1 MATVSYDFTIGN
13 DTIKYSESTIITI
26 DDVQYSMSLLSLRYH
41 KKMFQPGKIEAKL
54 LIKQNVQSNTKAPDK
69 MPDAFQLNIS

>member
-1 MATVSYDFTIGN
+1 MATVSYDFKIGN

-54 LIKQNVQSNTKAPDK
+54 LIKQNVQSNTKAPRLRK
-69 MPDAFQLNIS
+69 TMST